1 VLLRTSCLLQQLPE
15 GNIEGTRRRGRRRR
29 RRRRRRSRRRRRRR
43 RRRRHL
49 MHDLKEKRRYWKL
62 K

>member
-1 VLLRTSCLLQQLPE
+1 VSNKLLFYDLQFNGWGIPVLLSASCLLQQFTE

-29 RRRRRRSRRRRRRR
+29 YS
-43 RRRRHL
+43 